1 MAANM
6 DKLIYTK
13 ATHAA
18 IAKAKE
24 LGLRI
29 TSGYRT
35 NAESV
40 AVGGYAGDNHTTGM
54 SLDVAGNW
62 NAMDKFAKWAK
73 SSGLFRYVLW
83 QTEGHYN
90 HVHVTWNKDTASN
103 GGKYTVQ
110 SGDTLSGIAA
120 KFNMDLE
127 DIKKLNEQI
136 KNPNL
141 IIVGQVIN
149 VGGGKTYIVKSGDT
163 LSGIAAAHGISLSA
177 LKAANP
183 QIKNFNLI
191 VVGEK
196 INIPFF

>member
-6 DKLIYTK
+6 DKLVYTK

-24 LGLRI
+24 LGLTI

-35 NAESV
+35 NAQSV

-73 SSGLFRYVLW
+73 GSGLFRYVLW
-83 QTEGHYN
+83 QTAGHYN
-90 HVHVTWNKDTASN
+90 HVHVTWDKDTASN
-103 GGKYTVQ
+103 GGKYTVKP
-110 SGDTLSGIAA
+110 GDTLSGIAE

-127 DIKKLNEQI
+127 SIKKLNEQI

-149 VGGGKTYIVKSGDT
+149 VGGGKTYTVKSGDT